1 MFFENMREDDSIFE
15 VVLVER
21 GSEVS
26 GKDTENEL
34 VVFVAVVLLWL
45 SLAERVTEKRKKKK
59 SMVQSG
65 NVAIAIGVIERECV

>member
-1 MFFENMREDDSIFE
+1 MREDDSIFE